1 MTRAES
7 WLISG
12 GFSIVT
18 DGDVTLATFTLDDV
32 TVAASARRDPHDKHN
47 PDTGADL
54 ALARA
59 LGKMARR
66 LERRGNGAVR
76 HADWVREQRKARRAI
91 LASRLAAPADV
102 KPKKTGGK
110 IGEPECGCGQIHVP
124 PGSAA
129 HDKKKEVK

>member
-7 WLISG
+7 WIVSPG
-12 GFSIVT
+12 VVSIVT

-59 LGKMARR
+59 LHKMARR

-76 HADWVREQRKARRAI
+76 HADWVRAQRAERRA
-91 LASRLAAPADV
+91 LAAVGVQAGPPTDV
-102 KPKKTGGK
+102 KPKKK
-110 IGEPECGCGQIHVP
+110 
-124 PGSAA
+124 GS
-129 HDKKKEVK
+129 KKKKGAKLRGRGEGVVGGRQGSGGG